1 MFSFLFFK
9 KGGINFL
16 KLDYIRQQILL
27 NITDIKPNLNADYLS
42 VNKALLNIYSCF
54 EFEIRIVW

>member
-1 MFSFLFFK
+1 MSVNVC
-9 KGGINFL
+9 INFL